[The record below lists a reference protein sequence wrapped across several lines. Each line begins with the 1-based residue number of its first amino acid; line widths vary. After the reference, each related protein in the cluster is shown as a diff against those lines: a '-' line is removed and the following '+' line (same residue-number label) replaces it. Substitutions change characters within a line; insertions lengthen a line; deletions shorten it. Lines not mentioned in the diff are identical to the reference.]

1 MGDKWGHGPC
11 KSVPAPTSHTS
22 TSQGWALHTK
32 ALAVPH
38 GTNPGRRNNLTTL
51 NLLVPFCKRTSLT
64 GCFCLRLLWQEDN
77 VLISICCTS
86 TIHLH
91 AHPQGKHSTHCA
103 NRSDPCRKAPAFSV
117 RPDGAYRA
125 YTLRQSWTWLIC
137 NAYMCAG
144 TDSQDTRYL
153 WNTMRYHPQEGT
165 RWCFSLIPFWGF
177 IVRIEALTSSSA
189 IGSSKRRRRC
199 FTIKCL
205 ISGKKAQATKDVLA
219 ACLATRCHC
228 YRHKLGEIKS
238 WACLFLISIP
248 RFSVTFFPFQ
258 FVGRLRFLLPVPC
271 LPGSQWN
278 WHFLR
283 NNQSAWRLQKHIRK
297 VA

>member
-1 MGDKWGHGPC
+1 MATRKLYMGDKWGHGPC

-51 NLLVPFCKRTSLT
+51 KLLLPCCKRTSLT
-64 GCFCLRLLWQEDN
+64 GCFCLRHLWQEDN

-91 AHPQGKHSTHCA
+91 ARPQGKHSTHCA
-103 NRSDPCRKAPAFSV
+103 NRSDPCRKVPAFSV

-125 YTLRQSWTWLIC
+125 YTLRQSWTWHALPLKYHEIPPSRRHP
-137 NAYMCAG
+137 MLFIDSLLRLHCAQRSKQVRLPLKAPKG
-144 TDSQDTRYL
+144 DDTPSSVQFEEERLKRQKMSWQHAWPQDA
-153 WNTMRYHPQEGT
+153 
-165 RWCFSLIPFWGF
+165 I
-177 IVRIEALTSSSA
+177 A
-189 IGSSKRRRRC
+189 IGINLVRLK
-199 FTIKCL
+199 F
-205 ISGKKAQATKDVLA
+205 
-219 ACLATRCHC
+219 
-228 YRHKLGEIKS
+228 

-258 FVGRLRFLLPVPC
+258 FVGQLRFLLPVPC
-271 LPGSQWN
+271 LPGSLWN

-283 NNQSAWRLQKHIRK
+283 NNQSA
-297 VA
+297 